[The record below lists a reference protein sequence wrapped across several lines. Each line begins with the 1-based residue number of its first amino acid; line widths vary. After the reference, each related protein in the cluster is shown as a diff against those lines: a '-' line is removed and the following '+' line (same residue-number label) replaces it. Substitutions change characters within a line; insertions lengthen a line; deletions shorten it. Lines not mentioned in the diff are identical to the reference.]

1 MRVKAIRPER
11 APTQE
16 AVRGCRTAMSH
27 RAGTAARYRRAGV
40 TIIPERELIPW
51 EELDMRPPM
60 LAMTLVLLSGCSG
73 ADTRPDATGCPHVEM
88 RYTGE
93 SQRFERGRIG
103 FFNLTNHGPGRIRFN
118 LWTQREALL
127 FGHPVEVEAL
137 TDGQWAPVVVTL
149 SEYAPAPFELSL
161 GPGESQKV
169 SVSDPLAE
177 GSVFVSE
184 HGSPDGPIRV
194 RLKDNAFKCTF
205 WSETFVPG

>member
-1 MRVKAIRPER
+1 MPGGEMD
-11 APTQE
+11 
-16 AVRGCRTAMSH
+16 VRH
-27 RAGTAARYRRAGV
+27 
-40 TIIPERELIPW
+40 L
-51 EELDMRPPM
+51 M
-60 LAMTLVLLSGCSG
+60 LATTFVMICGCSS
-73 ADTRPDATGCPHVEM
+73 ADTRADATECPVVEM

-137 TDGQWAPVVVTL
+137 SDGQWSPVVLTL

-161 GPGESQKV
+161 GPGESQRV

-184 HGSPDGPIRV
+184 QGSPVGPLRV
-194 RLKDNAFKCTF
+194 RLMDNAFKCTF
-205 WSETFVPG
+205 WSEAFVPG